1 MKTVMRL
8 LIVSVFALLGNIGMA
23 QHGKVLQLDGDKDYM
38 SVDDHDDLDINSGES
53 FSITCWAKT
62 YESADF
68 YRIASKR
75 STAANGS
82 VGYEMITNKSGGEF
96 GINLKSTAGTNAGP
110 PFGTTSITDGKWHH
124 LALVFDAQAK
134 TSRIYVDGILEK
146 SQNSTAIG
154 SQEFSNNVPLLFGT
168 AIDLSVFWNGWL
180 DEIRIWSKALT
191 AGEITADMPAI
202 VTGTEDDLIA
212 AWDFEDVKDGI
223 APDITGNHP
232 GRLLDDAKSVD
243 PDSGGTSI
251 SAVIRYQPAI
261 PTGQG
266 NKDERMTSANFKVTG
281 SGNNPTVQI
290 LRFKIDPDADAHTIG
305 RYKLYYN
312 GNTERLN
319 LSVAELLGEANVTG
333 GYVEFSIDR
342 ILSEGNNV
350 FWLCADILDDTPEG
364 SQIGCWLSAYTV
376 SGVETAMDDPAS
388 PVLRTVLLQH
398 QLLFSGGDFG
408 SATYRIPAI
417 ASRGDRIVVV
427 ADARINN
434 NGDLPN
440 NIDLFA
446 RYSEDGG
453 KTWSGPVTVAD
464 FGSNG
469 ASDPALVYD
478 RNSGDLL
485 CLFAS
490 HNGLFASTPNNKIRF
505 NVARSKDF
513 GKTWEASKEFSNQIY
528 QSGWYAAWTASGSA
542 HQMESGRIVAAVG
555 ARKNS
560 SNVISN
566 FMIYSDDGGLSWNTA
581 GQASTTGD
589 EAKIVELDDGRL
601 LMAIRTPGKRRI
613 THSSDGGNTWETPVA
628 VTELVEPGVNGDLVR
643 YTSVRKGFDKSRLLF
658 SIPNS
663 PTQRRNLTVF
673 ISYDE
678 GATWPVKRVISP
690 IDAAYSALTIFDD
703 GTIGIFYE
711 NGEYENYQ
719 LNFARF
725 SLEWLSEG
733 KDSWSPSSAVATL
746 SDDDDMLFVS
756 PNPASSAVEISYMAL
771 EGRKSSIE
779 ISDVSGR
786 LVKRISIE
794 KPGRNKTTWH
804 HETYTGG
811 VYFVK
816 LITGGKAVIRKVMIV
831 K

>member
-1 MKTVMRL
+1 MKAVMRL
-8 LIVSVFALLGNIGMA
+8 LIFMALVFWTNISKA

-38 SVDDHDDLDINSGES
+38 SVADHDDLDINSGES

-62 YESADF
+62 FESADF

-75 STAANGS
+75 SNAAGGS
-82 VGYEMITNKSGGEF
+82 VGYEMITNKSGGQY
-96 GINLKSTAGTNAGP
+96 GINLRSAAGTNAGP

-124 LALVFDAQAK
+124 LALIFDAQAK
-134 TSRIYVDGILEK
+134 TSRIYVDGVLEK
-146 SQNSTAIG
+146 SQNSSAIG
-154 SQEFSNNVPLLFGT
+154 SQEFSNDVPLLFGT

-191 AGEITADMPAI
+191 AGEVAADIPA
-202 VTGTEDDLIA
+202 TLNGTETDLIA
-212 AWDFEDVKDGI
+212 AWDFEDVQGDV
-223 APDITGNHP
+223 APDITGKHP
-232 GRLLDDAKSVD
+232 GQLYGDAKSVD
-243 PDSGGTSI
+243 SDNGGSSI
-251 SAVIRYQPAI
+251 AAVIRYQPAI
-261 PTGQG
+261 PTGRG
-266 NKDERMTSANFKVTG
+266 NKDERLTSVNFKVVGTG
-281 SGNNPTVQI
+281 NDQTVKS
-290 LRFKIDPDADAHTIG
+290 LRFKIDPDADANAIG
-305 RYKLYYN
+305 RCRLYFN
-312 GNTERLN
+312 GSAERLN
-319 LSVAELLGEANVTG
+319 LNTADLLGETDVAG
-333 GYVEFSIDR
+333 GYVEFSVDKV
-342 ILSEGNNV
+342 LSEGNNV
-350 FWLCADILDDTPEG
+350 FWLCGDIPDDVIEG
-364 SQIGCWLSAYTV
+364 SRIGCWLSVYTV
-376 SGVETAMDDPAS
+376 SGIETAMDDPVS
-388 PVLRTVLLQH
+388 PILRTVLLQH

-417 ASRGDRIVVV
+417 ASLGNRITVV

-464 FGSNG
+464 FGNNG

-478 RNSGDLL
+478 RKSGDLL

-513 GKTWEASKEFSNQIY
+513 GKIWEAPKEFSDQIY
-528 QSGWYAAWTASGSA
+528 KPGWYAAWAASGSA

-560 SNVISN
+560 SNTISN
-566 FMIYSDDGGLSWNTA
+566 FMIYSDDGGVSWNTA
-581 GQASTTGD
+581 GQASASGD

-628 VTELVEPGVNGDLVR
+628 VAELVEPGVNGDLIR

-658 SIPNS
+658 SIPNH

-690 IDAAYSALTIFDD
+690 IDAAYSALTTFDD

-725 SLEWLSEG
+725 SLDWLSEG

-746 SDDDDMLFVS
+746 SDDDHMLLVS
-756 PNPASSAVEISYMAL
+756 PNPASSAVEIRYMAL
-771 EGRKSSIE
+771 EGRQSSIE
-779 ISDVSGR
+779 ISDATGQ
-786 LVKRISIE
+786 LVKKISIE
-794 KPGRNKTTWH
+794 KPGRSKVIWYP
-804 HETYTGG
+804 EVGTGG